1 MVNWRVEHKDW
12 NTGWLGKHQ
21 IFARVV
27 EFFPRKTVVVF
38 WGLGLF
44 LGCDAWLGFGEV
56 DDGLGSRWGLKNHH
70 LSEAL
75 KWWWGFQPQLFFG
88 VSLRG
93 TWHISKAWMVPG
105 TLKRTES
112 FLQPKIDGWKT
123 ESFIFVGWP
132 YFQPKGKLA
141 VSFKECTFP
150 PLFFFFGIVRPNPP
164 SGEHG
169 LRNLRF
175 SPGFSRFEDP
185 MFFFFGTF
193 ACNDCLKTN

>member
-1 MVNWRVEHKDW
+1 
-12 NTGWLGKHQ
+12 
-21 IFARVV
+21 
-27 EFFPRKTVVVF
+27 
-38 WGLGLF
+38 
-44 LGCDAWLGFGEV
+44 
-56 DDGLGSRWGLKNHH
+56 
-70 LSEAL
+70 
-75 KWWWGFQPQLFFG
+75 
-88 VSLRG
+88 
-93 TWHISKAWMVPG
+93 MVPG

>member
-150 PLFFFFGIVRPNPP
+150 PPFFFLELWDQTHQVASTVWGT
-164 SGEHG
+164 SGFLQVSPG
-169 LRNLRF
+169 LRI
-175 SPGFSRFEDP
+175 PC
-185 MFFFFGTF
+185 FFFLGLLL
-193 ACNDCLKTN
+193 AMIA